1 MPLRPFPSSMPTL
14 ISGLLVT
21 AVLLAPPAYAAGPAT
36 AVTPPRGTSA
46 MDGELFFQLM
56 LAEMELNRGEAGA
69 AFQIVLEAAKRTR
82 HEDLFKRAAD
92 IAVRARA
99 GEQAL
104 VAVQAWR
111 HAWPK
116 SRQPVELQT
125 QIVLALNK
133 PGDAAEP
140 LRTFIELTPAAERS
154 AAIASVPRLLS
165 RDAKR
170 DATTAPVLLDV
181 LKPWHSDPN
190 TRVAALIASARIA
203 LAIDDAD
210 KALDDARTAQR
221 ADASSEGPP
230 LVALEIMGKKP
241 EAEAL
246 VKAYLGGKAKASVP
260 FQLAYARRLTTAQR
274 YGDALELVRKVTQS
288 EPDAAEAWLL
298 QGALQIEMADP
309 KNAQTALLRFI
320 DLRQNAKAAEPDK
333 ADAEDEDSDDE
344 DSNNRMPQ
352 DLVQAYLMLA
362 QTSEQQKDYTGAQ
375 AWLEKLGDAQGS
387 PAVVQRR
394 ASLLARQGKLDE
406 AMALLRKL
414 PERSP
419 EEVRA
424 KAMGQAQVLR
434 DAKDWKGAHA
444 VLVSANERLDDDAD
458 LLYEQALLAEKLTSY
473 DEMEG
478 LLRRVIVLK
487 PDQASAYNALGYSL
501 ADRGARLPEARE
513 LIARALSLAVD
524 DPFIT
529 DSLGWVEF
537 KLGRT
542 DEALR
547 LLRAAFKTRPDTEI
561 AAHLGEVLWAAGKRD
576 EAKAIWRNGRERDS
590 GNDVLQETLAR
601 LKVDL

>member
-1 MPLRPFPSSMPTL
+1 
-14 ISGLLVT
+14 
-21 AVLLAPPAYAAGPAT
+21 
-36 AVTPPRGTSA
+36 

-69 AFQIVLEAAKRTR
+69 AFQIVLEAARRTR
-82 HEDLFKRAAD
+82 HEDLFKRASD

-99 GEQAL
+99 GDQAL

-111 HAWPK
+111 QTWPR

-133 PGDAAEP
+133 PADAAEP

-165 RDAKR
+165 RDSKR
-170 DATTAPVLLDV
+170 DAAAAPVFLDV
-181 LKPWHSDPN
+181 LKPWRNDHN
-190 TRVAALIASARIA
+190 TRVAALVASARIA
-203 LAIDDAD
+203 LAVDDSD
-210 KALDDARTAQR
+210 KALDYARTAQR
-221 ADASSEGPP
+221 ADASAEGPA
-230 LVALEIMGKKP
+230 LVALEMMGKKP

-246 VKAYLGGKAKASVP
+246 VKTYLNGKGKPAVP
-260 FQLAYARRLTTAQR
+260 VQLVYARRLTASQR
-274 YGDALELVRKVTQS
+274 YGEALELVSKITRT
-288 EPDAAEAWLL
+288 EPDTAEAWLL
-298 QGALQIEMADP
+298 QGALQIEMAAP
-309 KNAQTALLRFI
+309 KSAETALLKFVE
-320 DLRQNAKAAEPDK
+320 LRQNAKPAVPKAEQ
-333 ADAEDEDSDDE
+333 DDE
-344 DSNNRMPQ
+344 DDGDDEGEVGRMAPE
-352 DLVQAYLMLA
+352 LVQAYLMLA
-362 QTSEQQKDYTGAQ
+362 QAAEQQKDYTGAQ
-375 AWLEKLGDAQGS
+375 AWLEKVGDAQGS
-387 PAVVQRR
+387 PAVAQRR
-394 ASLLARQGKLDE
+394 ASLLARQGRLEE
-406 AMALLRKL
+406 AKAILHKL

-419 EEVRA
+419 DEVRG
-424 KAMGQAQVLR
+424 KAMAQTQLLR

-444 VLVSANERLDDDAD
+444 VLVIANERLDDDAD
-458 LLYEQALLAEKLTSY
+458 LLYEQALLAEKLASH

-478 LLRRVIVLK
+478 LLRRVIALK
-487 PDQASAYNALGYSL
+487 PDQPNAYNALGYSL
-501 ADRGARLPEARE
+501 ADRGLRLAEARE
-513 LIARALSLAVD
+513 LIARALALAPD

-561 AAHLGEVLWAAGKRD
+561 AAHLGEVLWVAGKLD
-576 EAKAIWRNGRERDS
+576 EARSVWRNGRERDA